1 MAECM
6 DCKKKIGFFDL
17 GKLGRCEKCYLTY
30 NDQQTGERDAVE
42 QKDEV
47 ARSTKQRL
55 SDAAKAVEALA
66 IESVTLTTET
76 VISLP
81 IVRRIEVITAE
92 CAFGMNI
99 FKDLFAGVRDIVGGR
114 SETIQNT
121 MREARRTTLYE
132 LKREAYSLGANA
144 VVGVDLDYVEL
155 SSSGSMVMLVA
166 SGTAVEIGAVGKN
179 KDKDEA

>member
-1 MAECM
+1 M
-6 DCKKKIGFFDL
+6 
-17 GKLGRCEKCYLTY
+17 TY
-30 NDQQTGERDAVE
+30 ADQQSGERDALE
-42 QKDEV
+42 QKDEL
-47 ARSTKQRL
+47 ARSAEQRL
-55 SDAAKAVEALA
+55 ADAAKADEALA
-66 IESVTLTTET
+66 IESIILTTET

-114 SETIQNT
+114 SETIQNS

-166 SGTAVEIGAVGKN
+166 SGTAVEIGEVSE
-179 KDKDEA
+179 DKDEG